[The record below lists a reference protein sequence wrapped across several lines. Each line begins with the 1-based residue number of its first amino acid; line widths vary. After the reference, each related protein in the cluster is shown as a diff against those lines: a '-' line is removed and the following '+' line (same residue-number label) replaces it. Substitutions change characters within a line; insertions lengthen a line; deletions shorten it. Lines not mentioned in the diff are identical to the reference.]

1 MFRATIRPDSERALC
16 VSGEVVP
23 YDLQVLRDHV
33 LARCGRGARVE
44 VRLASGLHAALRRAL
59 GDLDRRG
66 IELVI
71 HTGQT
76 ACLPPGPSGTYADV
90 FR

>member
-1 MFRATIRPDSERALC
+1 MFRATIRPDSSERPLR

-44 VRLASGLHAALRRAL
+44 VRLASGLHATLREAL
-59 GDLDRRG
+59 GDLGRRG

-71 HTGQT
+71 RPETLSRVGR
-76 ACLPPGPSGTYADV
+76 G
-90 FR
+90 

>member
-1 MFRATIRPDSERALC
+1 MFRATICPGSERPLC

-23 YDLQVLRDHV
+23 YDLQVIRDHV

-44 VRLASGLHAALRRAL
+44 VRLASGLHAAFRHALRGL
-59 GDLDRRG
+59 GRRG

-71 HTGQT
+71 H
-76 ACLPPGPSGTYADV
+76 AD
-90 FR
+90 

>member
-1 MFRATIRPDSERALC
+1 MFHATILPDSERPFR

-23 YDLQVLRDHV
+23 YDLEVLRDHV
-33 LARCGRGARVE
+33 LARCGRGMRVE
-44 VRLASGLHAALRRAL
+44 VRLASGLHATLRRAL

-71 HTGQT
+71 HNE
-76 ACLPPGPSGTYADV
+76 
-90 FR
+90 

>member
-1 MFRATIRPDSERALC
+1 MFRATIQPDSARPLC

-33 LARCGRGARVE
+33 LARCRRGARVE
-44 VRLASGLHAALRRAL
+44 VRLASGLHAAFRRAL

-66 IELVI
+66 IELV
-71 HTGQT
+71 
-76 ACLPPGPSGTYADV
+76 LRV
-90 FR
+90 E